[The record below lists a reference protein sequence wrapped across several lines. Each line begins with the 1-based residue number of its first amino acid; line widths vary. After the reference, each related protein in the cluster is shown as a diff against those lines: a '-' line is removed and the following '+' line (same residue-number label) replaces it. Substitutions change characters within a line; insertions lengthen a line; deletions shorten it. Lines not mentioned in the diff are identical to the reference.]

1 MLTTL
6 ALALTQVSGPQA
18 PALHPETAEF
28 VLAVPDLQGAL
39 AAYGETALARTMK
52 DADLQAVLGEV
63 MGSGPVD
70 PVELLVQQLR
80 GMEGELPPVLDMHRG
95 VRSMSVSVDTESIAG
110 LLAMMGAGM
119 DTGAPSIEAR
129 WVFDFEDEASREA
142 WVGTVTEYLGASA
155 FSGDSVSSGSLTLEN
170 GGGFGSTAL
179 AVSTLG
185 GAVEDPSEGSGSAM
199 VIVDGGTRALV
210 LFNIADVEAE
220 AKRVAGAGEGAFS
233 AQLSDGRQKLG
244 AGEGAPMME
253 LYMSPYFGAEAVKA
267 GMENGPGA
275 AELLVAGPVLSMLEL
290 MMGAP
295 ISGLIRGGHWDVRIK
310 PDGRFVTRG
319 WSPGASPLPI
329 LDMVGGEAMDAA
341 SLDLAHPDALV
352 TSVASFDPGR
362 LMDTFV
368 GFDGDAEAAEEAVE
382 SAMGQMEEAY
392 GFRVD
397 RDLIAPL
404 GGSASYSLPKLR
416 SLLAAPNLMAAARL
430 DDRETFLKGMDG
442 LLAMLNDS
450 GGAMGQRTDYRGAAI
465 YTWTLGDPGGGGM
478 QPGGMGSFMP
488 DLTTFVRP
496 TVTVMDDRVL
506 LSTLPT
512 HAKREVR
519 RVAKLLKAG
528 EEAALHEGFAQ
539 LEVAEGASMVT
550 FADWPMFFG
559 NLYTQ
564 LRALAPMLGGL
575 AGGGQDLPLPFKL
588 DSLPD
593 MELLTRH
600 FRPSTRYSVVSGGGR
615 LDVTESSIGPEVGV
629 LSVLSLGVSPFLM
642 RSTVPSYEEDE
653 WIESELMVAPAGAP
667 ASEQSELAVATE
679 ASMMSISV
687 AVKMYQLDHGGSPP
701 ADLAELQ
708 KAEGGKPAYLLELAR
723 DGWGRE
729 FKYSVDGDTYK
740 LWSMGAN
747 GIDESGQGD
756 DLLVR

>member
-1 MLTTL
+1 
-6 ALALTQVSGPQA
+6 
-18 PALHPETAEF
+18 
-28 VLAVPDLQGAL
+28 
-39 AAYGETALARTMK
+39 
-52 DADLQAVLGEV
+52 
-63 MGSGPVD
+63 
-70 PVELLVQQLR
+70 
-80 GMEGELPPVLDMHRG
+80 
-95 VRSMSVSVDTESIAG
+95 
-110 LLAMMGAGM
+110 
-119 DTGAPSIEAR
+119 
-129 WVFDFEDEASREA
+129 
-142 WVGTVTEYLGASA
+142 
-155 FSGDSVSSGSLTLEN
+155 
-170 GGGFGSTAL
+170 
-179 AVSTLG
+179 
-185 GAVEDPSEGSGSAM
+185 
-199 VIVDGGTRALV
+199 
-210 LFNIADVEAE
+210 
-220 AKRVAGAGEGAFS
+220 
-233 AQLSDGRQKLG
+233 
-244 AGEGAPMME
+244 
-253 LYMSPYFGAEAVKA
+253 
-267 GMENGPGA
+267 
-275 AELLVAGPVLSMLEL
+275 
-290 MMGAP
+290 
-295 ISGLIRGGHWDVRIK
+295 
-310 PDGRFVTRG
+310 
-319 WSPGASPLPI
+319 
-329 LDMVGGEAMDAA
+329 MDAA

-352 TSVASFDPGR
+352 TSVASFDAAR
-362 LMDTFV
+362 LMDTV
-368 GFDGDAEAAEEAVE
+368 TQGIDADAVEAA
-382 SAMGQMEEAY
+382 MGEMEETY
-392 GFRVD
+392 GFRLD

-404 GGSASYSLPKLR
+404 GGSVSYSLPKLR

-430 DDRETFLKGMDG
+430 EDRDAFLKGMDG

-465 YTWTLGDPGGGGM
+465 YTWTLGEPGGGGM

-539 LEVAEGASMVT
+539 LEMAEGASMVT

-615 LDVTESSIGPEVGV
+615 LDVTESSIGPEVGM
-629 LSVLSLGVSPFLM
+629 LSVLMLGA
-642 RSTVPSYEEDE
+642 VPLFALREVSYEEDE
-653 WIESELMVAPAGAP
+653 WTGSELMVAPSGAP

>member
-39 AAYGETALARTMK
+39 AAYGETALAQTMK

-95 VRSMSVSVDTESIAG
+95 VRSMSISIDYESIEKYIAQSFLG
-110 LLAMMGAGM
+110 FSQGGGE
-119 DTGAPSIEAR
+119 TGEEFDLR
-129 WVFDFEDEASREA
+129 VVVDFEDDASREA
-142 WVGTVTEYLGASA
+142 WVGALVDYLTW
-155 FSGDSVSSGSLTLEN
+155 DEVQRDSLTLDGE
-170 GGGFGSTAL
+170 
-179 AVSTLG
+179 G
-185 GAVEDPSEGSGSAM
+185 GAFGAADLSVVLLPDLGENIRTWGRPALVS
-199 VIVDGGTRALV
+199 GGTRALI
-210 LFNIADVEAE
+210 LAGLDDVEAE
-220 AKRVAGAGEGAFS
+220 VRRVAGAGEGAFS
-233 AQLSDGRQKLG
+233 PQVAAGRQKLG
-244 AGEGAPMME
+244 AVEGVRMAE
-253 LYMSPYFGAEAVKA
+253 AFVTPYFGARTVQANQANMA
-267 GMENGPGA
+267 GRVSPTALVMGP
-275 AELLVAGPVLSMLEL
+275 LLSMAEL

-295 ISGLIRGGHWDVRIK
+295 VSGLLRGGHWDVSIK
-310 PDGRFVTRG
+310 ADGRLVTRG
-319 WSPGASPLPI
+319 WSPGASPMPGLE
-329 LDMVGGEAMDAA
+329 MVGGGSMDAA

-352 TSVASFDPGR
+352 TSVASFDAAR
-362 LMDTFV
+362 LMDTV
-368 GFDGDAEAAEEAVE
+368 TQGIDADAVEAA
-382 SAMGQMEEAY
+382 MGEMEETY
-392 GFRVD
+392 GFRLD

-404 GGSASYSLPKLR
+404 GGSVSYSLPKLR

-430 DDRETFLKGMDG
+430 EDRDAFLKGMDG

-465 YTWTLGDPGGGGM
+465 YTWTLGEPGGGGM

-615 LDVTESSIGPEVGV
+615 LDVTESSIGPEVGM
-629 LSVLSLGVSPFLM
+629 LSVLMLGA
-642 RSTVPSYEEDE
+642 VPLLAVREVSYEEDE
-653 WIESELMVAPAGAP
+653 WIESELTGAPLVAP